1 MGRIRKFAVEMT
13 RRVNRGES
21 QTGPSPALGNPHQT
35 PVPTFPQRW
44 RRRAAWQR
52 QSPTP
57 LKSGPL
63 TDSCTEPYNYCH
75 KAECPTDSL
84 CQSSSKRSDRTEH
97 LYRSD
102 SQCPT
107 CDGSRPAS
115 GPWSSTKACR
125 KSPAWSVEFDSVA
138 LADFRWCEALLDLCF
153 HRNLPNTLLA
163 RAQQRASFRPQ

>member
-63 TDSCTEPYNYCH
+63 TDSCTEPEKENLIRVSLNICLSSNHDRLLPEGEPMCYN
-75 KAECPTDSL
+75 
-84 CQSSSKRSDRTEH
+84 SS
-97 LYRSD
+97 
-102 SQCPT
+102 PVN
-107 CDGSRPAS
+107 G
-115 GPWSSTKACR
+115 
-125 KSPAWSVEFDSVA
+125 
-138 LADFRWCEALLDLCF
+138 
-153 HRNLPNTLLA
+153 TLLTTML
-163 RAQQRASFRPQ
+163 

>member
-63 TDSCTEPYNYCH
+63 TDSCTEPFFQ
-75 KAECPTDSL
+75 PQSL
-84 CQSSSKRSDRTEH
+84 VK
-97 LYRSD
+97 LL
-102 SQCPT
+102 
-107 CDGSRPAS
+107 
-115 GPWSSTKACR
+115 
-125 KSPAWSVEFDSVA
+125 VSVA
-138 LADFRWCEALLDLCF
+138 LLSVPLEAAAAENSPIRF
-153 HRNLPNTLLA
+153 ENR
-163 RAQQRASFRPQ
+163 QKQS

>member
-63 TDSCTEPYNYCH
+63 TDSCTEPQNQRSGFREHGTLIPERKKRAYPSSLSPLTSDFDREPNQRLKDVRIIFRYL
-75 KAECPTDSL
+75 AENALKHPSTP
-84 CQSSSKRSDRTEH
+84 H
-97 LYRSD
+97 L
-102 SQCPT
+102 
-107 CDGSRPAS
+107 G
-115 GPWSSTKACR
+115 
-125 KSPAWSVEFDSVA
+125 
-138 LADFRWCEALLDLCF
+138 
-153 HRNLPNTLLA
+153 
-163 RAQQRASFRPQ
+163 